1 MSKNHEK
8 LLNPMANQQI
18 RITVIKSFTP
28 SKMKKKNNLKYFNTS
43 VDKYFDHWDLAML
56 ESPYEV
62 KL

>member
-1 MSKNHEK
+1 
-8 LLNPMANQQI
+8 MANQQI
-18 RITVIKSFTP
+18 RITVIKPFTP